1 MLRNESGAAFVPG
14 SDWVVVAQH
23 SPASSMPQ
31 LQFPIEGNGLLRQ
44 MSTLFSGKPGIHPR
58 LCRLLLGMYCC
69 GEEQQSK
76 VANGA
81 VPQKR
86 LQ

>member
-1 MLRNESGAAFVPG
+1 MLRNESGAAVVPG
-14 SDWVVVAQH
+14 SNWVAVAQH
-23 SPASSMPQ
+23 SPESFMHQ
-31 LQFPIEGNGLLRQ
+31 LQSPIEGNGLQRQ

-69 GEEQQSK
+69 GEDLQSK